1 MKKTNK
7 QINTQW
13 HTVEIHFFDGYS
25 ADTIKV
31 PVMVLISGSFG
42 LGFLVVWL
50 FELFI
55 RLKLKTQLH
64 MKERKIKILEVELA
78 NLKQSRDLTPQ
89 SDGSPSVL
97 DI

>member
-1 MKKTNK
+1 M
-7 QINTQW
+7 

-31 PVMVLISGSFG
+31 PAMVLISGSFG
-42 LGFLVVWL
+42 LGFLIVWL

-64 MKERKIKILEVELA
+64 IKERKIKLLEGELE
-78 NLKQSRDLTPQ
+78 NLKQSHELTPQ
-89 SDGSPSVL
+89 SEGSSQSQIT
-97 DI
+97 DY